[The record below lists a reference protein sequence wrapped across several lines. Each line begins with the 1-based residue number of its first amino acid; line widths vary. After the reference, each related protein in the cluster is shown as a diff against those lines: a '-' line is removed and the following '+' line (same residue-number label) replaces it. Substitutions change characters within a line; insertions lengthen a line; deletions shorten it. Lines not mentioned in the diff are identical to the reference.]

1 MSFIIKIDNR
11 EKKILDIL
19 DNSDNKLS
27 YVKENLD
34 LGDIQFISQETNDIL
49 ILIER
54 KTLSDLSSSIK
65 DGRYKE
71 QKNRILNTVLVN
83 VRKIYIFEGNN
94 ANDFE
99 LSQKI
104 YESTVINSIIRD
116 NIHIYISKSI
126 HDTINFIRKI
136 NENLPTYYDN
146 LYNNVLNSNN
156 ITQILSTDVPCGLN
170 QVKKKNSD
178 YETCFHNMLCG
189 IPGISSKISG
199 IFVEEFKNINKF
211 FCYLKEELHNDKTK
225 IVEYISNKKY
235 GKNNRKIGDKVAL
248 KMYLFL
254 FQE

>member
-71 QKNRILNTVLVN
+71 QKNRILNTVLAN

-94 ANDFE
+94 TNDFE

-126 HDTINFIRKI
+126 
-136 NENLPTYYDN
+136 
-146 LYNNVLNSNN
+146 
-156 ITQILSTDVPCGLN
+156 
-170 QVKKKNSD
+170 
-178 YETCFHNMLCG
+178 
-189 IPGISSKISG
+189 
-199 IFVEEFKNINKF
+199 
-211 FCYLKEELHNDKTK
+211 
-225 IVEYISNKKY
+225 
-235 GKNNRKIGDKVAL
+235 
-248 KMYLFL
+248 
-254 FQE
+254 